1 MNSSEQPILILLV
14 EDSPDDVFFFR
25 RAVTKSGLFA
35 VTHVAADGVEAMDY
49 LLNKGRFA
57 DAAAYPHPDI
67 MFLDL
72 KLPHVNGFELLEWM
86 RRHAEC
92 PRTPVVV
99 LTSSNQP
106 EDQERAEALGAALF
120 LTKPPA
126 PEKLRDVLQKR
137 PWGRSKTIGG
147 ERGIRTHGAY

>member
-1 MNSSEQPILILLV
+1 MRSLEKPIIILLV

-25 RAVTKSGLFA
+25 RAVHKSGLSA
-35 VTHVAADGVEAMDY
+35 MMHVAVDGVEAMDY
-49 LLNKGRFA
+49 LLHQGRFA
-57 DAAAYPHPDI
+57 DAAAHPRPDI

-92 PRTPVVV
+92 PSPPVVV

-106 EDQERAEALGAALF
+106 EDQQRAEALGAALF

-126 PEKLRDVLQKR
+126 PDQLRQALQKSGLVEQD
-137 PWGRSKTIGG
+137 PA
-147 ERGIRTHGAY
+147 HL

>member
-1 MNSSEQPILILLV
+1 MSSERPIIILLV

-25 RAVTKSGLFA
+25 RAVQKLGISS
-35 VTHVAADGVEAMDY
+35 VTHVAGDGLEAMDY
-49 LLNKGRFA
+49 LLNEGRFA
-57 DAAAYPHPDI
+57 DTAAHPPPDI
-67 MFLDL
+67 VFLDL

-92 PRTPVVV
+92 PRTSVVV
-99 LTSSNQP
+99 LTSSSQL

-126 PEKLRDVLQKR
+126 PEQLLLALKKCPSARLEATGGKRD
-137 PWGRSKTIGG
+137 
-147 ERGIRTHGAY
+147 